1 MSPSVGASGV
11 ERAPSHAATAGELA
25 ELIAEQRRLID
36 SLRSRQG
43 EASEELRSHERTL
56 RLLMAELLRQ
66 VGEAPPR
73 PHTPLQAARLVAD
86 LFHFE
91 VPQSHRR
98 RLGRVVT
105 TAKRVFVEG
114 LRPFHIEM
122 LRPQQAF
129 NQELLAVL
137 EQLAQQRDGAAR
149 VAMEEQS
156 RRKLGPLMDPFAWR
170 VMTHRRGGAGRAVKL
185 LKRSYLQAA
194 EPLMRHALE
203 RQRRWNEEAVALAL
217 DAMRPERLSMEAR
230 ARRVADLL
238 ERADPCAGTASL
250 PGRLTSVVWRE
261 VFRRQH
267 VFNREIS
274 LFLADALETRPPVTA
289 PPAEDYERWYTE
301 REPSWVSRAA
311 EAVKVLEAPPVISLI
326 TPVSETSVPW
336 LRACIESVRAQVHPF
351 WELCLADDGSCSSQV
366 VALLEEY
373 ARRDSRIRVARAVVG
388 GGVVQATHAALAL
401 AKGRFIGLLGHEDT
415 LAPHALAEV
424 VLRLAREPEA
434 ELLYSDEDR
443 LDAQGRRGAP
453 FFKPDWS
460 PDLLRSVNYL
470 SHFVVV
476 RRSLLEEAG
485 GPREGFQGAEDY
497 ELLLRLTERTP
508 RIAHVPGI
516 LYHARSNG
524 TAQKASAAGV
534 RALKEH
540 LARRGEAGEVE
551 EVAPRHYRVRY
562 AVRGEPRVSIIVPFK
577 DKPELLRT
585 LTTSLEKTRY
595 RNYELLLVSNNST
608 RPETFALLE
617 QLTDPRIRKL
627 TWDFPFNYPAINNHA
642 ARHAMGELL
651 LFLNNDIEIIEPG
664 WLEELIGQAQRPEV
678 GAVGAKLL
686 FPDGSIQH
694 AGVVVGITG
703 FAGHPFWRMPD
714 TRHMTPFGHADWVR
728 NYLSV
733 TSACVML
740 RREVFEELGGY
751 DERFTVVGSDI
762 ELGLRLVRRGLRVV
776 YTPHATLVHHE
787 SASRRLDQLPENDLW
802 QSFVAYRPWLR
813 SGDPFYNPHLTLKST
828 DAGLRWHAEDGE
840 ALALDTLAHDLPSS
854 ARAR

>member
-1 MSPSVGASGV
+1 MSPSVGAAGV
-11 ERAPSHAATAGELA
+11 ERALSHAATAGELA
-25 ELIAEQRRLID
+25 ELIAEQRRVIEA
-36 SLRSRQG
+36 LRPRQG
-43 EASEELRSHERTL
+43 EAAEELQSHERTL
-56 RLLMAELLRQ
+56 RLLTAELVRQ
-66 VGEAPPR
+66 VGEAPAR
-73 PHTPLQAARLVAD
+73 PHTPLQAARLSAE

-91 VPQSHRR
+91 VPESHRR

-105 TAKRVFVEG
+105 AAKRVFVEG

-129 NQELLAVL
+129 NQELLSVL
-137 EQLAQQRDGAAR
+137 EQLLLRRDSSAR
-149 VAMEEQS
+149 SELEE
-156 RRKLGPLMDPFAWR
+156 RARTRLGPLMEPSAFR
-170 VMTHRRGGAGRAVKL
+170 VTSHRGGGAGRVVRL
-185 LKRSYLQAA
+185 LKRSYLQVA
-194 EPLMRHALE
+194 EPLMRHALG
-203 RQRRWNEEAVALAL
+203 RQRRWNEEAVALVL
-217 DAMRPERLSMEAR
+217 EAMRPERLSMEER
-230 ARRVADLL
+230 ARRVAELL
-238 ERADPCAGTASL
+238 ERADPCAGTMSL
-250 PGRLTSVVWRE
+250 PDRLTSVVWRE

-267 VFNREIS
+267 TFNREVT

-301 REPSWVSRAA
+301 REPAWVSRAA
-311 EAVKVLEAPPVISLI
+311 EAAKVLEAPSVISLI

-336 LRACIESVRAQVHPF
+336 LRACIESVQAQVHPF

-366 VALLEEY
+366 VALMEAY
-373 ARRDSRIRVARAVVG
+373 ARRDTRIRVARSQAHG
-388 GGVVQATHAALAL
+388 GTARATHAALAL
-401 AKGRFIGLLGHEDT
+401 ATGAFVGFLGHEDT
-415 LAPHALAEV
+415 LAPHALAEMA
-424 VLRLAREPEA
+424 LRLAREPEA

-443 LDAQGRRGAP
+443 LDAAGKREAP

-470 SHFVVV
+470 GHFVVV
-476 RRSLLEEAG
+476 RRSLLEEVG
-485 GPREGFQGAEDY
+485 GPREGFEGARDY
-497 ELLLRLTERTP
+497 ELLLRVTERTQ

-516 LYHARSNG
+516 LYHSRATGRLL
-524 TAQKASAAGV
+524 AASAAGV

-540 LARRGEAGEVE
+540 VARRGEAAEVE
-551 EVAPRHYRVRY
+551 EVAPTHYRVRY
-562 AVRGEPRVSIIVPFK
+562 PVKGEPRVSIIVPFK

-608 RPETFALLE
+608 KPETFALLE

-627 TWDFPFNYPAINNHA
+627 TWDFPFNYPAINNFA
-642 ARHAMGELL
+642 ARQAAGELL
-651 LFLNNDIEIIEPG
+651 LFLNNDIEIVEPG

-678 GAVGAKLL
+678 GAVGARLL

-740 RREVFEELGGY
+740 RREVFEELGGF

-787 SASRRLDQLPENDLW
+787 SASRRLDQLPEDDLW

-813 SGDPFYNPHLTLKST
+813 SGDPFYNPHLTLKGT